1 MSYELELSPCSRYVY
16 FRPLDVP
23 TSAEEVSRRRQAI
36 GDFARANNVKRVM
49 LDYRGRNLPQGLPHY
64 DSVMEARQALI
75 SEEWRVAFLISAA
88 PAGISD
94 KLVKGLA
101 KLLLGMTVSA
111 AWFIARE
118 KAEEWLV
125 SDAPPLVELA

>member
-1 MSYELELSPCSRYVY
+1 MGYQLELSPCSRFVY

-36 GDFARANNVKRVM
+36 GDFARASKVRRVL
-49 LDYRGRNLPQGLPHY
+49 LDFRGRELPQGLPHY
-64 DSVMEARQALI
+64 ETVMEARQVLI
-75 SEEWRVAFLISAA
+75 SEQWRVAFLISAV

-125 SDAPPLVELA
+125 SEAPPPLEVG